1 MQNCNT
7 ICYKTLTN
15 VLVYLGIVDME
26 NMISVLQE
34 SWLFYLVCLCFA
46 VLLAVGLSKI
56 WRDDSPPGPFGLP
69 LVGSLLHLGD
79 SPHLALSKMAKVYGS
94 VFSIRLGWRKA
105 IVLNSQEVVKE
116 ALSKKA
122 GHFSGRPPFH
132 NFQISSN
139 GGKSIAFGDF
149 GPLHQRNKKLAT
161 RALHSVF
168 SDVNRF
174 NTLAQQE
181 TEKLCSLLTESTSE
195 AHDLTPYLKNAVIN
209 FAFRLVFG
217 DNLKEDHTVAFQNL
231 IKKAN
236 DFIENNAAIN
246 LLDFFPWLHFALR
259 KQCRAMKASV
269 KELLDFVGNVYR
281 LQRHADV
288 KEAGVNVAA
297 SLEHIIREE
306 MLSAGKHDVMN
317 KATKQQASEMPLDE
331 DALVMILADTF
342 GAGIETVSTALSW
355 AMLLVLSE
363 PGLQEDLQAELK
375 REIGTDRLPTLQ
387 DRARLPLL
395 QATVLEVLRKSTV
408 IPLALPHYT
417 TEDSTVG
424 GYHVPKGTTV
434 LVNLWA
440 VHHDPENFDQPE
452 IFNPYRFLD
461 EDGQLLVNQQA
472 LLLPF
477 STGARRCL
485 GATLAKAQLFMFL
498 GCLLQRLHFQ
508 LSTNNE
514 PLNLDGMYG
523 LTLKPYPFKVQINA
537 RNFEQ

>member
-1 MQNCNT
+1 
-7 ICYKTLTN
+7 
-15 VLVYLGIVDME
+15 ME
-26 NMISVLQE
+26 DIISVFQE
-34 SWLFYLVCLCFA
+34 SWLFYLVCLCLAVTF
-46 VLLAVGLSKI
+46 VLLSLGLSNI
-56 WRDDSPPGPFGLP
+56 WRGDSPPGPLGLP

-79 SPHLALSKMAKVYGS
+79 SPHLTLSKMAKVYGS

-105 IVLNSQEVVKE
+105 IVLNSQDAVKE

-122 GHFSGRPPFH
+122 AHFSARPPFH
-132 NFQISSN
+132 NFQINSI

-149 GPLHQRNKKLAT
+149 GPLHHRNKKLAI

-181 TEKLCSLLTESTSE
+181 SEKLCSLLTESTSE
-195 AHDLTPYLKNAVIN
+195 AHDLSPHLTYTVIN

-217 DNLKEDHTVAFQNL
+217 DNLKEDYTMAFQSL
-231 IKKAN
+231 MKKAA
-236 DFIENNAAIN
+236 DFTENNAAIN

-259 KQCRAMKASV
+259 KQCKAMKASV

-281 LQRHADV
+281 LRRHVDIQ
-288 KEAGVNVAA
+288 EAGVNVAA
-297 SLEHIIREE
+297 CLEKIIRED
-306 MLSAGKHDVMN
+306 MSSTGKHDTMN
-317 KATKQQASEMPLDE
+317 KSKQKTGEMQLDE
-331 DALVMILADTF
+331 DSLVTILADTF
-342 GAGIETVSTALSW
+342 GAGIETVSTTLSW
-355 AMLLVLSE
+355 ALLLILSE

-395 QATVLEVLRKSTV
+395 QATVLEVLRKAT
-408 IPLALPHYT
+408 ILPLALPHYT
-417 TEDSTVG
+417 TEDSTVV

-440 VHHDPENFDQPE
+440 VNHDPKTFHQPE

-461 EDGQLLVNQQA
+461 EEGQLLVNQQA
-472 LLLPF
+472 SLLPF
-477 STGARRCL
+477 STGGRRCL
-485 GATLAKAQLFMFL
+485 GATLAKAELFMFL

-508 LSTNNE
+508 LPSSNE
-514 PLNLDGMYG
+514 PLNLDGKYG
-523 LTLKPYPFKVQINA
+523 LTLKPYPFKVQVNE

>member
-1 MQNCNT
+1 
-7 ICYKTLTN
+7 
-15 VLVYLGIVDME
+15 ME
-26 NMISVLQE
+26 GMISVFQE
-34 SWLFYLVCLCFA
+34 GWLFYLVCLCLTVTF
-46 VLLAVGLSKI
+46 VLLLMGLSKI
-56 WRDDSPPGPFGLP
+56 RRDDSPPGPFGLP

-79 SPHLALSKMAKVYGS
+79 SPHLALSEMAKVYGG

-105 IVLNSQEVVKE
+105 IVLNSQDAIKE

-122 GHFSGRPPFH
+122 AHFSGRPPFH

-181 TEKLCSLLTESTSE
+181 TEKLCSILTENTSE
-195 AHDLTPYLKNAVIN
+195 AHDMTPHLRNAVIN

-217 DNLKEDHTVAFQNL
+217 DNLKEDYTEAFQSLMN
-231 IKKAN
+231 KAA
-236 DFIENNAAIN
+236 DFVENNAAIN

-259 KQCRAMKASV
+259 KQCKAMKASV
-269 KELLDFVGNVYR
+269 KELLDFVGNIYSLR
-281 LQRHADV
+281 RHIDV
-288 KEAGVNVAA
+288 KKAGANVAA
-297 SLEHIIREE
+297 SLEQIIRED
-306 MLSAGKHDVMN
+306 MLSTGKQDTMN
-317 KATKQQASEMPLDE
+317 KARKRLQGDEMPLDE
-331 DALVMILADTF
+331 DSMVTILADTF
-342 GAGIETVSTALSW
+342 GAGIETVSTSLSW
-355 AMLLVLSE
+355 ALLLVLSE

-375 REIGTDRLPTLQ
+375 REIGTERLPTLQ

-417 TEDSTVG
+417 TEDSTVA
-424 GYHVPKGTTV
+424 GYHVSKGTTV

-440 VHHDPENFDQPE
+440 VNHDPKNFQQPE
-452 IFNPYRFLD
+452 TFNPYRFLD
-461 EDGQLLVNQQA
+461 EDGQLLVDQQT

-477 STGARRCL
+477 STGGRRCL
-485 GATLAKAQLFMFL
+485 GATLAKAELFMFL
-498 GCLLQRLHFQ
+498 GCLLQRLHFHLQ
-508 LSTNNE
+508 TDSE
-514 PLNLDGMYG
+514 PLNLDGTYG
-523 LTLKPYPFKVQINA
+523 LTLKPCAYKVLVNT
-537 RNFEQ
+537 